1 MLGEVN
7 KHAKEM
13 KTHMN
18 MVKGRGPSRVNGQQ
32 VVFELKQRVALALN
46 KLADRDTYQIGV
58 EELEKIIE
66 CLTPDRVAPFLSC
79 ILDTDSEQKS
89 SVRKESIR
97 LMGTLAN
104 FHDTIVVPHLGKMV
118 ASIVKRLKDSD
129 TVVRDA
135 CVDTVGILASKM
147 SSVACDNENE
157 GVFVVLVRPIFEA
170 LGEQN
175 KQVQT
180 GSALCLARI
189 IDSIQNPPAV
199 ILQKMLAKT
208 VKLLKNPHFMAKPAV
223 IELNRSIIQAGGA
236 STHSALSTAM
246 TSIQEGLK
254 NSDWATRKAACAA
267 LGDMASVGGPFFSSF
282 KSSSIRTLESC
293 RFDKVKP
300 VRDLA
305 LQALHMW
312 KRLPG
317 PGTSEPSEAG
327 SSIKENLYKD
337 DYGDITSVSES
348 TLKDVTPKKFGC
360 DSVKNKLPLSL
371 RKVGHNH
378 VEKPHHSGD
387 EWHVE
392 IAVPKTRKIFVPE
405 VRDEESEGSSVTK
418 AFEKGAKTRS
428 AHVVYEYVH
437 IDDKQECSSGSNLF
451 PDNFERK
458 EVVGSHDVIEEASL
472 GTPLGTSRRSAVE
485 EISIEEQRYFSGM
498 QDRRSLDSTVTD
510 LSSQK
515 LHGCC
520 SQVAK
525 EMLSV
530 RKQLLDMENK
540 QSNLLDLFKEFT
552 SNIVDNLSMI
562 QIKVSG
568 LEGMVDRI
576 AQELS
581 RGGKFPDP
589 ATTKFMKRSPVVA
602 SPRLSTYT
610 PRPSV
615 DIPHRKSPLV
625 PTKDV
630 EVRGD
635 RTLVKSRSSSFRNQ
649 NLDMLIDPAA
659 KQGAYPVGKS
669 IHQNSGQGTRGG
681 QLRRNKDV
689 FGKIST
695 TNDKQ
700 NHVDGK
706 NNLWSVLKGHL
717 LSGDVDSAYV
727 EALYSGDELVLFEL
741 IGTTGPVLENLS
753 QKTTRDLLAILA
765 SYFFE
770 QTYVNS
776 IIPWLQQVVELN
788 SVHGPNYIVL
798 PTNAK
803 REFLSAFQEA
813 IKGGYSTPAER
824 KSLMQLAMALNQIW
838 GKIAP

>member
-1 MLGEVN
+1 
-7 KHAKEM
+7 M
-13 KTHMN
+13 KTHVN
-18 MVKGRGPSRVNGQQ
+18 MVKGRGSSRVNSQQ
-32 VVFELKQRVALALN
+32 VVFELKQRVVIALN

-66 CLTPDRVAPFLSC
+66 CLTPDGVSPFLSC

-89 SVRKESIR
+89 AVRKESIR

-104 FHDTIVVPHLGKMV
+104 FHDSIVVPHLGKMV

-135 CVDTVGILASKM
+135 CMDTVGILASKM
-147 SSVACDNENE
+147 SSAACDNEND

-180 GSALCLARI
+180 GSALCLARV

-199 ILQKMLAKT
+199 ILQKMLART
-208 VKLLKNPHFMAKPAV
+208 VNLLKNPHFMAKPAL
-223 IELNRSIIQAGGA
+223 IELNRSIIQSGGV

-267 LGDMASVGGPFFSSF
+267 LGDIASVGGAFFSAF

-300 VRDLA
+300 VRDSA

-337 DYGDITSVSES
+337 DYGDITSASEL

-360 DSVKNKLPLSL
+360 DSVKNKHPLSL
-371 RKVGHNH
+371 RKAGHNH
-378 VEKPHHSGD
+378 VEKPQHSGAD

-392 IAVPKTRKIFVPE
+392 IAVPKTRKIFMPE
-405 VRDEESEGSSVTK
+405 VRDEESEGSSVMK
-418 AFEKGAKTRS
+418 AFEKGAEIRS
-428 AHVVYEYVH
+428 SHDVEYEYVH

-451 PDNFERK
+451 PDKFQRE
-458 EVVGSHDVIEEASL
+458 EVAGSHELIA
-472 GTPLGTSRRSAVE
+472 PLGTSQRSAVE

-498 QDRRSLDSTVTD
+498 QDRRSLDSTVTE

-520 SQVAK
+520 SHVAK
-525 EMLSV
+525 EMLSI
-530 RKQLLDMENK
+530 RKQLLDIENK
-540 QSNLLDLFKEFT
+540 QSNLLDFLKEFT

-568 LEGMVDRI
+568 LEGMVDRM
-576 AQELS
+576 AKQVS
-581 RGGKFPDP
+581 HGGKFPDP
-589 ATTKFMKRSPVVA
+589 ATTKFMKRSPAVA

-615 DIPHRKSPLV
+615 EIPHRKSPLL

-649 NLDMLIDPAA
+649 NLDTWIDPTA
-659 KQGAYPVGKS
+659 KHGGYPVGKS
-669 IHQNSGQGTRGG
+669 IHQNSGQGTHGG

-689 FGKIST
+689 FGRIST
-695 TNDKQ
+695 TNNKQ
-700 NHVDGK
+700 NHFDAK
-706 NNLWSVLKGHL
+706 NNLRRVVKGHL
-717 LSGDVDSAYV
+717 LGGDVDSAYV

-741 IGTTGPVLENLS
+741 IDTTGPVLDNLS
-753 QKTTRDLLAILA
+753 QKTTSDLLATLA

-776 IIPWLQQVVELN
+776 VIPWLQQVVELS
-788 SVHGPNYIVL
+788 SVHGPDYIVL

-813 IKGGYSTPAER
+813 LKGGYSTPAER
-824 KSLMQLAMALNQIW
+824 KSLMQLAMTLNQIW
-838 GKIAP
+838 GKNAP

>member
-1 MLGEVN
+1 
-7 KHAKEM
+7 M
-13 KTHMN
+13 KTHVN
-18 MVKGRGPSRVNGQQ
+18 MVKGRGPSRGNGQQ
-32 VVFELKQRVALALN
+32 VVFELKQRVVLALN
-46 KLADRDTYQIGV
+46 KLADRDTYHIGV

-66 CLTPDRVAPFLSC
+66 CLTPDGVTPFLSC

-104 FHDTIVVPHLGKMV
+104 FHDSIVVPHLGKMV

-147 SSVACDNENE
+147 SSVARDNEND

-175 KQVQT
+175 KHVQT
-180 GSALCLARI
+180 GSALCLARV

-199 ILQKMLAKT
+199 ILQKILGKT

-223 IELNRSIIQAGGA
+223 IELNRSIIQAGGT

-267 LGDMASVGGPFFSSF
+267 LGDIASVGGAFFSAF

-300 VRDLA
+300 VRDSA

-312 KRLPG
+312 KRLPCH
-317 PGTSEPSEAG
+317 GTSEPSEAG

-337 DYGDITSVSES
+337 DYGDITSASES

-371 RKVGHNH
+371 RKAGHNH
-378 VEKPHHSGD
+378 VEKPQHSGAD

-392 IAVPKTRKIFVPE
+392 IAVPKTRKIFMPE

-418 AFEKGAKTRS
+418 AFEKGAGTRS
-428 AHVVYEYVH
+428 SHDVEYEYVH

-451 PDNFERK
+451 PDNFQRK
-458 EVVGSHDVIEEASL
+458 EVVGSHDVIDEASL

-530 RKQLLDMENK
+530 RKQLLDIENK
-540 QSNLLDLFKEFT
+540 QSNLLDLLKEFT
-552 SNIVDNLSMI
+552 SNIVDNLSMM
-562 QIKVSG
+562 QIKVSS
-568 LEGMVDRI
+568 LEGMVDRMSK
-576 AQELS
+576 ELS
-581 RGGKFPDP
+581 HGGKFPDP
-589 ATTKFMKRSPVVA
+589 ATTKFMKRSPAVA

-615 DIPHRKSPLV
+615 DIPHRKSPLL
-625 PTKDV
+625 PTKEV

-649 NLDMLIDPAA
+649 NLDMWIDPAA
-659 KQGAYPVGKS
+659 KQGGYSVGKG
-669 IHQNSGQGTRGG
+669 IHQNSGQGTHGG

-689 FGKIST
+689 IGRTAT

-700 NHVDGK
+700 NHLDAK
-706 NNLWSVLKGHL
+706 NNVWRVVKEHL
-717 LSGDVDSAYV
+717 LGADVDSAYM
-727 EALYSGDELVLFEL
+727 EALYSGDELLLFEL
-741 IGTTGPVLENLS
+741 VDTTGPVLENLS
-753 QKTTRDLLAILA
+753 QKTANDLLATLA

-776 IIPWLQQVVELN
+776 IIPWLQQASASCGYQNLKT
-788 SVHGPNYIVL
+788 NYML
-798 PTNAK
+798 
-803 REFLSAFQEA
+803 FLYFS
-813 IKGGYSTPAER
+813 
-824 KSLMQLAMALNQIW
+824 
-838 GKIAP
+838 

>member
-1 MLGEVN
+1 
-7 KHAKEM
+7 M
-13 KTHMN
+13 KTHVN

-32 VVFELKQRVALALN
+32 VVFELKQRVVLALN

-58 EELEKIIE
+58 EELEKMIE
-66 CLTPDRVAPFLSC
+66 CLTPDGVTPFLSC

-104 FHDTIVVPHLGKMV
+104 FHDSIVVPHLGKMV

-135 CVDTVGILASKM
+135 CVDTVGVLASKM
-147 SSVACDNENE
+147 SSVSSDNEND

-180 GSALCLARI
+180 GSALCLARV

-199 ILQKMLAKT
+199 ILQKMLGKT

-267 LGDMASVGGPFFSSF
+267 LGDIASIGGAFFSAF

-300 VRDLA
+300 VRDSA

-337 DYGDITSVSES
+337 DYGDITSASES

-371 RKVGHNH
+371 RKAGHNH
-378 VEKPHHSGD
+378 VEKPQHSGAD

-392 IAVPKTRKIFVPE
+392 IAVPKTHKIFMPE

-418 AFEKGAKTRS
+418 AFEKGAETRS
-428 AHVVYEYVH
+428 SHDVEYEYVH

-451 PDNFERK
+451 PDNFQRK
-458 EVVGSHDVIEEASL
+458 EVVGSHDVIDEASL

-530 RKQLLDMENK
+530 RKQLLDIENK
-540 QSNLLDLFKEFT
+540 QTNLLDLLKEFT
-552 SNIVDNLSMI
+552 SNLVDNLSMI

-576 AQELS
+576 AKELS
-581 RGGKFPDP
+581 HGGKYPDP
-589 ATTKFMKRSPVVA
+589 VTTKFMKRSPAVA
-602 SPRLSTYT
+602 SPRHSTYT

-615 DIPHRKSPLV
+615 DIPHRKSRLV
-625 PTKDV
+625 PPKDV
-630 EVRGD
+630 EVQGD
-635 RTLVKSRSSSFRNQ
+635 RTLVNSRSSSFRNQ
-649 NLDMLIDPAA
+649 NLDMWIDPAA
-659 KQGAYPVGKS
+659 KQGGYPVGKS
-669 IHQNSGQGTRGG
+669 IHHNSGQGTHGG

-689 FGKIST
+689 FGRIST

-700 NHVDGK
+700 NHLDAE
-706 NNLWSVLKGHL
+706 NNLWRVVKGHL
-717 LSGDVDSAYV
+717 LGGDVDSAYV

-741 IGTTGPVLENLS
+741 IDTTGPVLENLS
-753 QKTTRDLLAILA
+753 QKTARDLLATLA

-770 QTYVNS
+770 QTYLNS
-776 IIPWLQQVVELN
+776 IIPWLQQVVELS
-788 SVHGPNYIVL
+788 SVHGPDYIVL

-824 KSLMQLAMALNQIW
+824 KSLMQLAMTLNQIW
-838 GKIAP
+838 GKNAP

>member
-1 MLGEVN
+1 MSRQKVMK
-7 KHAKEM
+7 KHV
-13 KTHMN
+13 N
-18 MVKGRGPSRVNGQQ
+18 MVRGRGPSRVNGQQ
-32 VVFELKQRVALALN
+32 VAFELKQRAVLALN

-66 CLTPDRVAPFLSC
+66 CLTPDGVAPFLSC

-89 SVRKESIR
+89 AVRKESIR
-97 LMGTLAN
+97 LMGMLAN
-104 FHDTIVVPHLGKMV
+104 FHDSIVVPHLGKMV
-118 ASIVKRLKDSD
+118 TSIVKRLKDSD

-135 CVDTVGILASKM
+135 CVDTVGVLASKM
-147 SSVACDNENE
+147 SSVTGDNEND
-157 GVFVVLVRPIFEA
+157 GVFVMLVRPIFEA
-170 LGEQN
+170 MGEQN

-180 GSALCLARI
+180 GSALCLARV

-236 STHSALSTAM
+236 NTHSALSTAM
-246 TSIQEGLK
+246 ASIQEALK

-267 LGDMASVGGPFFSSF
+267 LGDIASIGGAFFSTF
-282 KSSSIRTLESC
+282 KTSSIRTLESC

-300 VRDLA
+300 VRDSA
-305 LQALHMW
+305 LQALHLW

-317 PGTSEPSEAG
+317 TGTSEPSEAG
-327 SSIKENLYKD
+327 SSIRENLYKD
-337 DYGDITSVSES
+337 DYGDITSASES

-360 DSVKNKLPLSL
+360 DSVKSKLPLSF
-371 RKVGHNH
+371 RKAGPNH
-378 VEKPHHSGD
+378 VEKPQHSGAN
-387 EWHVE
+387 EWRVE
-392 IAVPKTRKIFVPE
+392 IAVPKTRKIFMPE
-405 VRDEESEGSSVTK
+405 VRDEESEGSSITK
-418 AFEKGAKTRS
+418 AFEKSAETRS
-428 AHVVYEYVH
+428 SHDVEYEYVH

-451 PDNFERK
+451 PDNFQRK
-458 EVVGSHDVIEEASL
+458 EVLGSHEVIDKANL
-472 GTPLGTSRRSAVE
+472 VTPLGTSRRSAVE

-498 QDRRSLDSTVTD
+498 QERRSLDSTVTE

-520 SQVAK
+520 SDVAK

-530 RKQLLDMENK
+530 RKQLLDIENK
-540 QSNLLDLFKEFT
+540 QSNLLDLLKEFT

-562 QIKVSG
+562 QINVSS
-568 LEGMVDRI
+568 LEGVVDRL
-576 AQELS
+576 AKELS
-581 RGGKFPDP
+581 HGGRFPDP
-589 ATTKFMKRSPVVA
+589 ATTKFMKRGPAVA

-615 DIPHRKSPLV
+615 DMPHRKSPLL

-635 RTLVKSRSSSFRNQ
+635 RTLVKSRSGSFRNQ
-649 NLDMLIDPAA
+649 NLDMWIDPAA
-659 KQGAYPVGKS
+659 KQGGYSVGK
-669 IHQNSGQGTRGG
+669 GTHGG

-689 FGKIST
+689 FGRIST

-700 NHVDGK
+700 NHLDAK
-706 NNLWSVLKGHL
+706 NNLWRIVKGHL
-717 LSGDVDSAYV
+717 LGGDVDSAYV

-741 IGTTGPVLENLS
+741 IDTTGPVLENLS
-753 QKTTRDLLAILA
+753 QKTASDLLATLS

-770 QTYVNS
+770 QTYVNI
-776 IIPWLQQVVELN
+776 IIPWLQQVVELS
-788 SVHGPNYIVL
+788 SVRGPDYTVL

-824 KSLMQLAMALNQIW
+824 KSLMQLAMTLNQLW
-838 GKIAP
+838 GKSGHLEKEV